1 MKVINLDETGIKL
14 ITSTKRQ
21 MYLTLKE
28 VKDFVNKKYNL
39 TDNILKVNQ
48 KELILSDKDLE
59 EFPDIVEY
67 INTNFNRWV
76 VYV

>member
-48 KELILSDKDLE
+48 KELVLSDKDLE

-67 INTNFNRWV
+67 INTNFNR
-76 VYV
+76 

>member
-1 MKVINLDETGIKL
+1 MRVINLDETGIKL

-67 INTNFNRWV
+67 INTNFNR
-76 VYV
+76 

>member
-21 MYLTLKE
+21 MYLNLKE

-39 TDNILKVNQ
+39 IDNVLKINQ
-48 KELILSDKDLE
+48 KELLLSEKDLE
-59 EFPDIVEY
+59 EFPDIVDY
-67 INTNFNRWV
+67 INTNFSK
-76 VYV
+76 

>member
-21 MYLTLKE
+21 MYLNLKE
-28 VKDFVNKKYNL
+28 VKDFINKKYNL
-39 TDNILKVNQ
+39 TDNVLKINQ
-48 KELILSDKDLE
+48 KELTLSEKDLE

-67 INTNFNRWV
+67 INTNFNK
-76 VYV
+76 

>member
-28 VKDFVNKKYNL
+28 VKDFVNKKYSNGF
-39 TDNILKVNQ
+39 T
-48 KELILSDKDLE
+48 
-59 EFPDIVEY
+59 
-67 INTNFNRWV
+67 
-76 VYV
+76 

>member
-28 VKDFVNKKYNL
+28 VKNFVNKKYNL

-67 INTNFNRWV
+67 INTNFNR
-76 VYV
+76 

>member
-48 KELILSDKDLE
+48 KELVLSDKDLE

-67 INTNFNRWV
+67 INTNFNM
-76 VYV
+76 

>member
-67 INTNFNRWV
+67 INTNFNR
-76 VYV
+76 